1 MDDAPFVLRY
11 EQETI
16 QLNTIKR
23 TAVSIT
29 EIAVFFVPKFKMKGE
44 KENELKIVIQP
55 NQRAAS
61 SYIRNF
67 SKRVRKKESAV
78 VLASQNLEDC
88 AKRCV

>member
-29 EIAVFFVPKFKMKGE
+29 EIAVFFYTQ
-44 KENELKIVIQP
+44 I
-55 NQRAAS
+55 
-61 SYIRNF
+61 
-67 SKRVRKKESAV
+67 
-78 VLASQNLEDC
+78 
-88 AKRCV
+88 

>member
-29 EIAVFFVPKFKMKGE
+29 EIVVFFIPKFKMKGE

-55 NQRAAS
+55 NQRAAF
-61 SYIRNF
+61 SYGR
-67 SKRVRKKESAV
+67 S
-78 VLASQNLEDC
+78 C
-88 AKRCV
+88 C